1 MLRSTTLAALVP
13 RPVLQ
18 VGLVMTLAL
27 LGDALLYVALPAH
40 AAELGLPLWSV
51 GILLGANRIVRLVTN
66 GLAASAFRRVGGR
79 APMIAASIWAAITT
93 AMYGLTPAFVPF
105 LVARLI
111 WGSCFS
117 VLRLGAFTVVL
128 AASEPATRGRLVG
141 VYQSVSRM
149 GPVLSLLIGGL
160 LVETIGYHATFG
172 LLGLA
177 TLPAV
182 LLAVMLPATAY
193 QPRGQDGHGGRDDQ
207 GRRDDEAGGDDEP
220 GRDDQAGHG
229 DQAGAS
235 MPRRVAATGRWGWR
249 ERWLGGRRLVAVK
262 VGMLSNGFASQGVIL
277 ATLTLALAEVAGT
290 AEGAAALGGLLVAF
304 RWGADLFLAPA
315 LGHLS
320 DRIGRGRMIP
330 ALLIGEA
337 VAVAGFALAGDRAAL
352 ATATVV
358 VFLASTALT
367 AASDA
372 AAGDLAPTGRR
383 AEVMSGYSDWIDV
396 GAALGPPLA
405 FVLADVLGLRA
416 SYTLTAVLLAAAGGW
431 FVLAWRLPTA
441 GPPAPAGTDA

>member
-1 MLRSTTLAALVP
+1 MLRSATLAALVP

-18 VGLVMTLAL
+18 VGLVMSLAL

-51 GILLGANRIVRLVTN
+51 GVLLGANRIVRLVTN
-66 GLAASAFRRVGGR
+66 GLAATAFRRVGGR

-93 AMYGLTPAFVPF
+93 AMYGLTPTLVPF
-105 LVARLI
+105 VVARLV
-111 WGSCFS
+111 WGTCFS
-117 VLRLGAFTVVL
+117 ILRLGAFTVVL
-128 AASEPATRGRLVG
+128 AASESSTRGRLVG
-141 VYQSVSRM
+141 VYQSVSRI

-160 LVETIGYHATFG
+160 LVETIGYHTTFA

-177 TLPAV
+177 TVPAV
-182 LLAVMLPATAY
+182 LLALMLPAASY
-193 QPRGQDGHGGRDDQ
+193 RPRGHAGPA
-207 GRRDDEAGGDDEP
+207 EATSA
-220 GRDDQAGHG
+220 QAGTAEATQGQHG
-229 DQAGAS
+229 E
-235 MPRRVAATGRWGWR
+235 TGERWGWR

-262 VGMLSNGFASQGVIL
+262 IGMLSNGFAAQGVIL
-277 ATLTLALAEVAGT
+277 ATLTLALADVAGT

-330 ALLIGEA
+330 TLLAGEA

-352 ATATVV
+352 VAATVV

-367 AASDA
+367 AAGDA
-372 AAGDLAPTGRR
+372 AAGDLAPVGRR
-383 AEVMSGYSDWIDV
+383 AEVMSGYSDWIDT

-405 FVLADVLGLRA
+405 FLLAEGLGLRA
-416 SYTLTAVLLAAAGGW
+416 SYTLTALLLAAAGTW
-431 FVLAWRLPTA
+431 FVIAWQPRAATRA
-441 GPPAPAGTDA
+441 SGAEA